1 MIVNL
6 DKEELIIKAL
16 GISVLVKKEE
26 KLMTIEIKQE
36 GFKDPVKTI
45 IVPASIK
52 GATKENIINILKT
65 PLEDLNLSVRSYN
78 CIKAARINTLVEL
91 VNYTDTD
98 LMRFR
103 NFGQKSI
110 GEIQNELATRG
121 LTLGMN
127 TDEIFKYNLT
137 F

>member
-6 DKEELIIKAL
+6 DKEELILNAL

-26 KLMTIEIKQE
+26 TILTIEVRQE
-36 GFKDPVKTI
+36 GLKQPIKTMI
-45 IVPASIK
+45 IPASIK
-52 GATKENIINILKT
+52 GAIKEDIMKVLRT
-65 PLEDLNLSVRSYN
+65 PLEDLDLSVRSYN
-78 CIKAARINTLVEL
+78 CIKAARIETLIEL
-91 VNYTDTD
+91 VNHTEED

-110 GEIQNELATRG
+110 GEIENELGKRG